1 MAMKQPITEEMNLQ
15 KEWFKEAGKV
25 KEQDLL
31 DFFQRI
37 VHGYAHDYGTMCHAV
52 AACALAA
59 AWAANDVIGLSAFQA
74 GFVMWDFIDNW
85 FMKSDCGLKLV
96 NYDDMLYPQY
106 GSKFDKVI
114 SQETWN
120 KIRKKAIENLSK
132 SCVAPEV
139 YAHWENIASG
149 NVPFGYRVVNR
160 I

>member
-52 AACALAA
+52 AACALAS
-59 AWAANDVIGLSAFQA
+59 AWAANDVLGLSGFQA

-120 KIRKKAIENLSK
+120 KIRKKAIENLSR
-132 SCVAPEV
+132 SYANPEV